1 MITLERHSLLSREIS
16 SAESRAAILAAVAK
30 LPKQFGFRY
39 FALMS
44 APAATDSLIDPLI
57 IDGNLPRAYVRE
69 FDRLRLLNA
78 CPIVPLLKNMA
89 LPLCWSFDPQYDDG
103 WPLDFPEP
111 MRRLSKAHGMS
122 TGVAM
127 PLQSSDGSGFMIRL
141 DGDRPLLTLPELN
154 EVGMLMLQ
162 SFRVFDRV
170 RRLDPQKKCILTA
183 RELEVL
189 RWTSQGKTS
198 SEIAEILSLSDHT
211 VNAYLNK
218 AIKKLDCVNRTQL
231 VAKAIRLRLIT

>member
-16 SAESRAAILAAVAK
+16 TASSRSAILSALSK
-30 LPKQFGFRY
+30 LPTQFGFQFY
-39 FALMS
+39 TIMT
-44 APAATDSLIDPLI
+44 APAATDSLLDPLI
-57 IDGNLPRAYVRE
+57 VESNLPRNFIRD
-69 FDRLRLLNA
+69 FDRLRLLNC

-89 LPLCWSFDPQYDDG
+89 LPLCWSFDPLYDDG
-103 WPLDFPEP
+103 WPMDFPEP
-111 MRRLSKAHGMS
+111 MRRISKANGMT

-127 PLQSSDGSGFMIRL
+127 PFYSSDGSHFAIRL

-154 EVGMLMLQ
+154 EAGMLMLQ
-162 SFRVFDRV
+162 SFQVFDRI
-170 RRLDPQKKCILTA
+170 RQSDPSQKALLTA

-231 VAKAIRLRLIT
+231 VAKAIRLRLIS